1 MNDRATPA
9 RLAEV
14 DLGPEVPA
22 TRITPPHVSRR
33 WLPRPRINARL
44 GVPPDKRLILVISAA
59 GFGKSSCLAAW
70 CRQLTLANVPVAWL
84 TAERPNDDLHTFYAE
99 LGAALR
105 RTNLGVGDDVVE
117 IAGRRG
123 RNVSPRLLE
132 DLIVKAI
139 GAQPSPV
146 VLVIDDYHAIAGP
159 EVDEAIAGLLAHAPE
174 NLRLVIAGRSAPAI
188 RLGKLRA
195 AGEVLE
201 LAPADLAFD
210 LEETRSFLRDRCQI
224 EVPARDVAAL
234 LETTEGWPAS
244 LQMIAISMRSST
256 DLRRVLRSAIGQP
269 QLLRRYL
276 REEVMQELPPAL
288 RDFLLRTSI
297 LDAFN
302 ASLAAAV
309 SEVTDSA
316 EMLAEIERRQLFVVS
331 LDDDGQWFRYH
342 HLFGECLRKDLE
354 QTYPHELAELHLRAA
369 EWLAGA
375 RRLSEAVRH
384 AMEAKAPER
393 ALALVENGAVELV
406 YQGDY
411 LTLTAL
417 LKRLPEQ
424 RWRQS
429 VKLELAYMWAL
440 AYGGVRIETE
450 EILADLVA
458 RLPTLTPDEARSVET
473 ETKLIRLTIAA
484 FMDRSDHIRRLLSED
499 PALFASRD
507 PWASDVVNVC
517 ASFAHTYAGE
527 HERSREFLSCNH
539 PFKRV
544 YQHLASGVGWWRQG
558 RTRFAENE
566 WNRALEIALSEFGAR
581 SISAVSAQ
589 CCLAQIQYE
598 CGQFEGLELAL
609 ASRLEFIEEVT
620 ATDALAGAV
629 TSLAWSRLARG
640 EPADAEA
647 LLNRLRVLG
656 KARGLLRMEALA
668 TLELMRLGADHG
680 VGDASHLA
688 QRADEVL
695 KGEEMPSEP
704 STFREALQCFRLARA
719 FNAALNGFDA
729 GNLDRLHEVVTEFD
743 AQHGVPLAIRAR
755 LLLARACVQHGATER
770 ATTAAMD
777 AFGRAHDAGMS
788 QTVRDAGHWM
798 RALVPQLFAANEPPT
813 AASAAAAAF
822 EPAPVLADV
831 PPATPSGGGPT
842 EVLSPR
848 EKDVLQLV
856 DRGLSNKE
864 IARVLRL
871 EPATVKWH
879 LKNAFSKLGVSN
891 RVQAINRARG
901 SAQIH

>member
-1 MNDRATPA
+1 M
-9 RLAEV
+9 
-14 DLGPEVPA
+14 
-22 TRITPPHVSRR
+22 
-33 WLPRPRINARL
+33 
-44 GVPPDKRLILVISAA
+44 
-59 GFGKSSCLAAW
+59 
-70 CRQLTLANVPVAWL
+70 
-84 TAERPNDDLHTFYAE
+84 
-99 LGAALR
+99 
-105 RTNLGVGDDVVE
+105 
-117 IAGRRG
+117 
-123 RNVSPRLLE
+123 
-132 DLIVKAI
+132 
-139 GAQPSPV
+139 
-146 VLVIDDYHAIAGP
+146 
-159 EVDEAIAGLLAHAPE
+159 
-174 NLRLVIAGRSAPAI
+174 
-188 RLGKLRA
+188 
-195 AGEVLE
+195 
-201 LAPADLAFD
+201 
-210 LEETRSFLRDRCQI
+210 RDRCQI
-224 EVPARDVAAL
+224 EVPAREVAAL

-244 LQMIAISMRSST
+244 LQMIAISMRSPS

-309 SEVTDSA
+309 AGVTDAA

-384 AMEAKAPER
+384 AMEANAPER

-450 EILADLVA
+450 EMLADLVA
-458 RLPTLTPDEARSVET
+458 RLPTLAPDEARSVET

-544 YQHLASGVGWWRQG
+544 YQHLASGIGWWRQG
-558 RTRFAENE
+558 RTQFAENE
-566 WNRALEIALSEFGAR
+566 WNRALEMALSEFGAR

-609 ASRLEFIEEVT
+609 ANRLEFIEEVT
-620 ATDALAGAV
+620 ATDALVGAV

-656 KARGLLRMEALA
+656 ESP
-668 TLELMRLGADHG
+668 RLDADG
-680 VGDASHLA
+680 SPCNP
-688 QRADEVL
+688 RADATR
-695 KGEEMPSEP
+695 GRSRRWRRFA
-704 STFREALQCFRLARA
+704 SRA
-719 FNAALNGFDA
+719 
-729 GNLDRLHEVVTEFD
+729 
-743 AQHGVPLAIRAR
+743 
-755 LLLARACVQHGATER
+755 ACG
-770 ATTAAMD
+770 
-777 AFGRAHDAGMS
+777 
-788 QTVRDAGHWM
+788 
-798 RALVPQLFAANEPPT
+798 
-813 AASAAAAAF
+813 
-822 EPAPVLADV
+822 
-831 PPATPSGGGPT
+831 
-842 EVLSPR
+842 
-848 EKDVLQLV
+848 
-856 DRGLSNKE
+856 
-864 IARVLRL
+864 
-871 EPATVKWH
+871 
-879 LKNAFSKLGVSN
+879 
-891 RVQAINRARG
+891 
-901 SAQIH
+901 